1 MSSIGNGVYSSKTPY
16 EFQRFAVKT
25 LLLGLASVLLLSSA
39 GFCQALVAE
48 EIDGV
53 YYEVKDDGSVSVSAS
68 SFTSC
73 KCEDAE
79 DLRVAKKEAEI
90 EAKAKIAKFI
100 NETVGSEET
109 VERISASIRKRGGDD
124 AKDVSERVR
133 RTIEITKV
141 SSKQIL
147 RGIVM
152 LSNSYDEKTG
162 KVTVTVG
169 SNKKSQDAA
178 GAFKN
183 QMATDGKTNM
193 QQNQSVSGQRAVSP
207 LAKEF

>member
-1 MSSIGNGVYSSKTPY
+1 M
-16 EFQRFAVKT
+16 KT
-25 LLLGLASVLLLSSA
+25 LLLSLASVLLLSSA
-39 GFCQALVAE
+39 GFCQAFVAE

-53 YYEVKDDGSVSVSAS
+53 YYEVKDDGSISVSAS

-90 EAKAKIAKFI
+90 DAKAKIAKFI

-109 VERISASIRKRGGDD
+109 VERISASVRKRGGDD
-124 AKDVSERVR
+124 AKDISERVK

-193 QQNQSVSGQRAVSP
+193 KQDQSVAGQHAVSP